1 MKLVRRPTLA
11 RTAPFAVYMAFV
23 AIQMSVR
30 DPSAALWLYPV
41 KVLSVAGILLYFWRD
56 YDELAGQALPSLAES
71 AVAIAAGIFVYM
83 AWIHADWEWAVQGE
97 RLGYDPYRAGAG
109 SGHVLAGGRLLG
121 AVVVVPIMEELFW
134 RSFLMRYVMS
144 ARFETVAL
152 GSLTPGAFAI
162 TVVLFGVEHH
172 EWVAGMIAGAVY
184 TWLIVRTRSLWPAV
198 IAHGSTNLALGVYV
212 LWTGRWE
219 WW

>member
-1 MKLVRRPTLA
+1 
-11 RTAPFAVYMAFV
+11 MAFV

-41 KVLSVAGILLYFWRD
+41 KVLCVAGILLYFWRD

-71 AVAIAAGIFVYM
+71 ALAIAAGIFVYI
-83 AWIHADWEWAVQGE
+83 AWIHADWDWAVQGE

-109 SGHVLAGGRLLG
+109 SGHVLAGARLLG

-152 GSLTPGAFAI
+152 GSLTPAAFAI